1 MDLER
6 VIAQLHEELGLI
18 DQAIADLERLPM
30 RNRRVAGRLRVGRP
44 AGSRNN
50 GTYRKHEGRE
60 FDGEPKGP
68 A

>member
-1 MDLER
+1 MDLKH

-30 RNRRVAGRLRVGRP
+30 KNRRVTGRLRLGRP
-44 AGSRNN
+44 VGSRSN
-50 GTYRKHEGRE
+50 GTYRKHEGRDDDAE
-60 FDGEPKGP
+60 RKGP